1 MHGINEDEDY
11 FDFKEY
17 INSDDGER
25 DFRKLVECSHCH
37 KPVPP
42 DAILCLYCGKRVVK
56 KPVWIV
62 YVALI
67 LIISFLIWLLFNF

>member
-1 MHGINEDEDY
+1 MREDEDN

-17 INSDDGER
+17 INSDSEGHN
-25 DFRKLVECSHCH
+25 FCKLVECPHCH

-42 DAILCLYCGKRVVK
+42 DAILCLYCGKRVIR

-62 YVALI
+62 YIALI
-67 LIISFLIWLLFNF
+67 LVVSFLIWLLFNL